1 MRISTEILGFSSGS
15 RSGVRPSGPRRNPI
29 HGGLSAKSLSRTV
42 PEGRNPPRL
51 VALANPMAPK
61 RESLKIALLFPLLFA
76 GGLTAEEINLEST
89 VIGNQEQPKVLYII
103 PWKQAD
109 SLQRLDSTLPQTVG
123 DVFRHQEYSEFQREI
138 KMQVGKQKA
147 SDE

>member
-1 MRISTEILGFSSGS
+1 
-15 RSGVRPSGPRRNPI
+15 
-29 HGGLSAKSLSRTV
+29 
-42 PEGRNPPRL
+42 
-51 VALANPMAPK
+51 MAPK

-138 KMQVGKQKA
+138 EMQADKQKA